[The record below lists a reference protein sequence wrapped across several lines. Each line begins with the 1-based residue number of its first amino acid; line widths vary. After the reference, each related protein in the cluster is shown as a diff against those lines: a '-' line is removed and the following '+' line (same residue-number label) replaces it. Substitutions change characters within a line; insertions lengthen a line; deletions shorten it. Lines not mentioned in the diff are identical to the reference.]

1 MRWSGTHEE
10 NTDTEDVARRN
21 LENLET
27 ILKTSH
33 THFLNWKTGLAALM
47 LAGLTV
53 NPLTVRASYPE
64 RPISWV
70 VPFPPGG
77 AIDAI
82 SRTLAESMSRTLGQ
96 PIVVENKP
104 GAGGNIGAAYA
115 ADAKP
120 DGYTVLIFANG
131 MAVNPSLYKK
141 MGYDPVADF
150 APVSLLADVPNVLVT
165 QSTRKDVNSVKDVM
179 EQVKA
184 SPGKYT
190 YASAGVGTS
199 IFLAGAL
206 FTYMGKLDM
215 LHVPYKGS
223 GPAVTDLLG
232 GQVDYMFDSITSSR
246 PHIQAGKLKALATTT
261 SKRSSALPDVPTVAE
276 SGLTGYEL
284 RPWFA
289 TFVPAGT
296 PAEIINILHKS
307 MIDALES
314 EKVKATFAAI
324 GAEKIGSTPEEL
336 KAYLLQETAKWK
348 KILSE
353 TGISA
358 N

>member
-1 MRWSGTHEE
+1 METTLKKIFFNSFFLKIGITTGSVIAGMIS
-10 NTDTEDVARRN
+10 NVA
-21 LENLET
+21 T
-27 ILKTSH
+27 VQ
-33 THFLNWKTGLAALM
+33 AA
-47 LAGLTV
+47 
-53 NPLTVRASYPE
+53 YPE

-82 SRTLAESMSRTLGQ
+82 SRTLAETMSKNLGQ

-104 GAGGNIGAAYA
+104 GAGGNIGAAYVA
-115 ADAKP
+115 GAKP
-120 DGYTVLIFANG
+120 DGYTIMIFANG

-141 MGYDPVADF
+141 IGYDPIADF
-150 APVSLLADVPNVLVT
+150 EPVSLLADVPNILVT
-165 QSTRKDVNSVKDVM
+165 QASRKDVNSIKDVM
-179 EQVKA
+179 EQA
-184 SPGKYT
+184 SANPGKYT

-223 GPAVTDLLG
+223 GPAISDLLG
-232 GQVDYMFDSITSSR
+232 GQVDYMFDSITSSK
-246 PHIQAGKLKALATTT
+246 PHIDSGKLKALAITT
-261 SKRSSALPDVPTVAE
+261 SKRSSALPNVPTVAE

-296 PAEIINILHKS
+296 PPDVIKTLHTA
-307 MIDALES
+307 MLEALEAD
-314 EKVKATFAAI
+314 KVKTTFSTI
-324 GAEKIGSTPEEL
+324 GAEKIGSSPEEL
-336 KAYLLQETAKWK
+336 KAYLKQETEKWTE
-348 KILSE
+348 ILSE